1 MGDRWCGR
9 CRAPRPIEWQEDV
22 AFGPRAESARCP
34 VCGTVWGV
42 RERRKVP
49 TEAHLLSFGGRDLG
63 VRWAHLAHPPDP
75 SWPSR
80 S

>member
-63 VRWAHLAHPPDP
+63 VRWAHLARPPDP